1 MGVTISVIAMTS
13 LGVLVGSLGAALAV
27 RCYRKLDE
35 ALSRL
40 GNGIALD

>member
-1 MGVTISVIAMTS
+1 MGVTIT
-13 LGVLVGSLGAALAV
+13 LGALALVVATVGTGLGV

-40 GNGIALD
+40 GNGLGLD